1 MPAPQDTGKISKPP
15 HLLIQAKR
23 ALCPQCGNS
32 SMFSGWIA
40 FRHICP
46 SCGLNYDRYNVGDGP
61 AAFLTLIIGAI
72 VCALALAL
80 EFTVFPPFWVH
91 VLIWPIVITI
101 LVIGLLRLS
110 KAALLIEEHRK
121 SFREGRLAAT
131 EDDL

>member
-1 MPAPQDTGKISKPP
+1 
-15 HLLIQAKR
+15 
-23 ALCPQCGNS
+23 
-32 SMFSGWIA
+32 MFSGWIA
-40 FRHICP
+40 FHHICP

-110 KAALLIEEHRK
+110 KAALLIEEYRK
-121 SFREGRLAAT
+121 SFREGRLAAK